1 MNINEN
7 STKAIFTIVERQ
19 LKTNDPPETN
29 ETFRRLKKEGFCTL
43 VIKQLISKCIA
54 FEISITLKHKGAYNN
69 ERYVRHLKELPSDPV
84 DD

>member
-1 MNINEN
+1 MEINEN

-29 ETFRRLKKEGFCTL
+29 GTFKRLKKQGFCTL

-54 FEISITLKHKGAYNN
+54 FEISLTQKHKGSFDN
-69 ERYVRHLKELPSDPV
+69 ERYVRHLRALPSDPV